1 MFTYITVVHPV
12 NFRTLKDEGAAMIQT
27 SYRPHW
33 IREDFVDYVL
43 GQVNPMWTW
52 QRVMARIEAIE
63 PIADDMI
70 KLTLSANKHFDPAQI
85 QAGQFS
91 LLGKRG

>member
-1 MFTYITVVHPV
+1 M
-12 NFRTLKDEGAAMIQT
+12 MQT

-52 QRVMARIEAIE
+52 QRVMARVEAIE

-70 KLTLSANKHFDPAQI
+70 KLTLSANKPCTDSSRSICHVDRAH
-85 QAGQFS
+85 
-91 LLGKRG
+91 